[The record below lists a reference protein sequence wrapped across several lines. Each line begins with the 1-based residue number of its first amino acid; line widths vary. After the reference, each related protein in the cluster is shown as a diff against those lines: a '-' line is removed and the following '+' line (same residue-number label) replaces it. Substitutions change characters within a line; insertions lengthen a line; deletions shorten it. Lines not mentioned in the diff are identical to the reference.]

1 MAALS
6 VMYGHLTS
14 HLNVQFPQIFN
25 IIFTYFSGVPI
36 FFMLSGY
43 LIWDS
48 IERSRSFSL
57 YLKKDSFVFIL
68 NYGVV

>member
-1 MAALS
+1 MDCTNFLKKENCLNTIRLMAALS
-6 VMYGHLTS
+6 VMYRHLTS

-43 LIWDS
+43 LI
-48 IERSRSFSL
+48 
-57 YLKKDSFVFIL
+57 
-68 NYGVV
+68 